1 MRWNAQTRPR
11 FILSSERVLGNG
23 VRAHV
28 TSKDLLYRRL
38 RGGWNPRRC
47 ITQDSEPSAL
57 PTELF
62 RPPGDRY
69 SKLNL
74 KLFSVASRK
83 TVEADPLI
91 R

>member
-1 MRWNAQTRPR
+1 MLPPRISSAGGSEEGRTRD
-11 FILSSERVLGNG
+11 V
-23 VRAHV
+23 A
-28 TSKDLLYRRL
+28 
-38 RGGWNPRRC
+38 

-62 RPPGDRY
+62 RPRGDRY